1 MGQIQEKR
9 MVEAN
14 PEQMM
19 NDQCKGEQGKRRV
32 LFYTWRRKQAGR
44 SESCAP
50 TDYPRDKFCLS

>member
-14 PEQMM
+14 PEQVM

-32 LFYTWRRKQAGR
+32 LFYTWRRKQAG
-44 SESCAP
+44 
-50 TDYPRDKFCLS
+50 

>member
-19 NDQCKGEQGKRRV
+19 NDQCKGEQGKRRA
-32 LFYTWRRKQAGR
+32 LFYTWRRKQAGW
-44 SESCAP
+44 SELCAP
-50 TDYPRDKFCLS
+50 TGYPRDKFRLS

>member
-19 NDQCKGEQGKRRV
+19 NNQCKGEQDKCGA
-32 LFYTWRRKQAGR
+32 LFYTWLRKQAG
-44 SESCAP
+44 
-50 TDYPRDKFCLS
+50 

>member
-19 NDQCKGEQGKRRV
+19 NDQCKGEQGKRRA
-32 LFYTWRRKQAGR
+32 LFYTWRRKQVG
-44 SESCAP
+44 
-50 TDYPRDKFCLS
+50 